1 MTKLMFGALHLK
13 SNLINVYGNAIII
26 APEGGYSTTRTRKE
40 PDVSKFDVRPSV
52 CLSVCPSVC
61 VSVADPFL
69 DRF

>member
-1 MTKLMFGALHLK
+1 MHNTADFL
-13 SNLINVYGNAIII
+13 NVLGLGEYTIF

-52 CLSVCPSVC
+52 CPSVC